1 MEIKTEGKII
11 TEIWLKNPMKLQIFL
26 KQRLMHA
33 GIHEKIREV
42 RQEKIQE
49 ITKKNLISAL
59 DKRC

>member
-33 GIHEKIREV
+33 GIHEKIR
-42 RQEKIQE
+42 
-49 ITKKNLISAL
+49 
-59 DKRC
+59 